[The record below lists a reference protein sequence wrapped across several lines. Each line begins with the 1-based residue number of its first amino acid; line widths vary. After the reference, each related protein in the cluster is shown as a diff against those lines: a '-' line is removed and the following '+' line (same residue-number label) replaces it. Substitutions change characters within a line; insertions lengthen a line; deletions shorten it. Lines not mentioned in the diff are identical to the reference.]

1 MQIWYNY
8 LKQNGRAGGGLKKI
22 FAVLK
27 KFFNKNFLIYS
38 LIGAINTFNTAA
50 LSALL
55 ALVLED
61 NVAGYL
67 GYILSLSIG
76 YIYNAKINFHRRVS
90 ARDYLRFMVSYI
102 PNFLIYALI
111 TTIAISS
118 WNWPPFWATVF
129 AALAG
134 VPLTYGLMRFYAFGS
149 GNYDSPPKDDE

>member
-1 MQIWYNY
+1 MANW
-8 LKQNGRAGGGLKKI
+8 
-22 FAVLK
+22 K
-27 KFFNKNFLIYS
+27 KFFNKNFLIYT
-38 LIGAINTFNTAA
+38 LIGTINTFNTAA
-50 LSALL
+50 FSALL

-61 NVAGYL
+61 NISGYL

-76 YIYNAKINFHRRVS
+76 YLYNAKMNFHRRVS
-90 ARDYLRFMVSYI
+90 LREYLRFMVSYI

-118 WNWPPFWATVF
+118 WEWPPFWSTVF

-149 GNYDSPPKDDE
+149 GKYNSPPKDDE